1 MAEEYYKPCKEL
13 DICNELMEKYWDK
26 KEYKKCF
33 EGHLVLAEQG
43 YPLAE
48 CQVGFFYLE
57 GIGVEKDFEKAL
69 FWTERAAVHG
79 DRDGQCN
86 LAWIYEEG
94 FGVEKNIEK
103 VKYWYKQAALQG
115 HDLAIEKC
123 EELNIEIT
131 RHNSISLHRA
141 GTEHAN
147 QIWKMQ
153 VEAFSKLYEKYQDTE
168 TSPATEPIEKVIMRL
183 QQPFTYYYFI
193 ECNGEVVGAI
203 RVVDKKEIGKAKRIS
218 PIFIMEQYRNRGLAQ
233 LAMEEAER
241 LHGSDNWELDT
252 ILEEEGNCYLYEKM
266 GYSKTGKIE
275 KINEKMTIVFYK
287 KE

>member
-131 RHNSISLHRA
+131 RHNSISLSRA
-141 GTEHAN
+141 GTEYAN
-147 QIWKMQ
+147 QIWKKQNDCM
-153 VEAFSKLYEKYQDTE
+153 V
-168 TSPATEPIEKVIMRL
+168 VI
-183 QQPFTYYYFI
+183 T
-193 ECNGEVVGAI
+193 G
-203 RVVDKKEIGKAKRIS
+203 
-218 PIFIMEQYRNRGLAQ
+218 
-233 LAMEEAER
+233 
-241 LHGSDNWELDT
+241 NW
-252 ILEEEGNCYLYEKM
+252 IL
-266 GYSKTGKIE
+266 
-275 KINEKMTIVFYK
+275 F
-287 KE
+287 

>member
-79 DRDGQCN
+79 DRAGQCN

-131 RHNSISLHRA
+131 RHNSITLRRA

-153 VEAFSKLYEKYQDTE
+153 IEAFSKLYEKYQDTE
-168 TSPATEPIEKVIMRL
+168 TSPATESIEKVIMRL

-193 ECNGEVVGAI
+193 EHDGEVVGAI
-203 RVVDKKEIGKAKRIS
+203 RVVDKKEVGKAKRIS

-266 GYSKTGKIE
+266 GYRKTGKAE
-275 KINEKMTIVFYK
+275 KINENMTIVFYR

>member
-13 DICNELMEKYWDK
+13 DICNELIEKYWDK

-131 RHNSISLHRA
+131 RHNSISLRRA
-141 GTEHAN
+141 GIEHAN

-168 TSPATEPIEKVIMRL
+168 TSPATESIEKVIMRL

-193 ECNGEVVGAI
+193 EYDGEVVGAI
-203 RVVDKKEIGKAKRIS
+203 RVVDKKEVGKAKRIS

-266 GYSKTGKIE
+266 GYRKTGKIE
-275 KINEKMTIVFYK
+275 KINERMTIVFYR